1 MTGNYTPTN
10 LKNVSLDSPRLKS
23 SKNAAYFYC
32 TSSNDK
38 DINYL
43 LSAGGVFCRREY
55 ENLKLA
61 CPGGFLKGTDRSK
74 VFFHSVQP
82 R

>member
-10 LKNVSLDSPRLKS
+10 LESVSLDSPRLKS

-61 CPGGFLKGTDRSK
+61 CPGGF
-74 VFFHSVQP
+74 
-82 R
+82 